1 MISTLTLT
9 AILLLVCLLPGLLP
23 AAGFTW
29 DWLGGIGFA
38 ALAVLVGLALDAESP
53 ARSPRLFAHRNF
65 AVVATV
71 LVWLH
76 ALGYLALD
84 PVSIEYLLPTAPGYM
99 LVGLVSGIVLL
110 GLTATAFPH
119 IRRYCYASFASFR
132 RWHLALSVAALA
144 GSIWHIVGT
153 QFIVTGAFRLTVFS
167 VLVIG
172 LPILAY
178 QLRRAGK
185 PALRRAGKL
194 TLAPSGTVTA
204 SRDYVLVTLGCLLLA
219 AGYAGVRNL

>member
-38 ALAVLVGLALDAESP
+38 ALAVLVGLALEAESP
-53 ARSPRLFAHRNF
+53 ARQPRLFAHRNI

-84 PVSIEYLLPTAPGYM
+84 PVSIEYLLPKAPGYM

-110 GLTATAFPH
+110 GLTATAFPT
-119 IRRYCYASFASFR
+119 IRRYCYASFGSFR
-132 RWHLALSVAALA
+132 RWHLALSVATLA
-144 GSIWHIVGT
+144 GSVWHIIGT
-153 QFIVTGAFRLTVFS
+153 QFIVTGAFRLTLFS
-167 VLVIG
+167 ALVIG
-172 LPILAY
+172 LPAFAY
-178 QLRRAGK
+178 QHRRAGK
-185 PALRRAGKL
+185 PAF
-194 TLAPSGTVTA
+194 APSGAATA
-204 SRDYVLVTLGCLLLA
+204 SRDYVLITLGCLLLA